1 MKTKNKIRYIL
12 IIYFV
17 MSCFEK
23 TTKTPKIVVK
33 KEDSGL
39 FEKITSKIEKAFDTK
54 DRSCKH
60 NIKPICK
67 KNNRKDSKYFAKD
80 EIEYIDACGKKARRK
95 KKHNIFIK
103 KANNKK
109 LDLTKIYIMGAVPSL
124 DNENKIIRLSK
135 GITTFT
141 YRIMGELHNKGEK
154 PITKKDGLYLEMKVF
169 FREPGTYKHIEFR
182 TDKLLVSDLQDFGK
196 EERKIKL
203 PIKPEGG
210 MRLFEF
216 KIFEIPESEHKV
228 GLFLILR
235 DKKEIWSTHYIA
247 LHRPAP
253 PPAKEG
259 FFDFLHRPTSTKWWY
274 LTLSLA
280 FIAIL
285 LATIAIV

>member
-1 MKTKNKIRYIL
+1 MNTNNKIRYIL

-23 TTKTPKIVVK
+23 TEKQPQIVVK
-33 KEDSGL
+33 KTDSGL
-39 FEKITSKIEKAFDTK
+39 FEKITSKIEKAFDTR

-60 NIKPICK
+60 VIIPICK
-67 KNNRKDSKYFAKD
+67 KHRRKDSKYFAKD
-80 EIEYIDACGKKARRK
+80 EIEYIDSCGNKAKRK
-95 KKHNIFIK
+95 RKHNIFIK

-154 PITKKDGLYLEMKVF
+154 PVTKKDGLYLEMKVF
-169 FREPGTYKHIEFR
+169 FREPGTYKHIEYR
-182 TDKLLVSDLQDFGK
+182 SDKLLVSDFQDFGK
-196 EERKIKL
+196 ERKIKL
-203 PIKPEGG
+203 PIEAEGG

-216 KIFEIPESEHKV
+216 KIYEIPESEHKV

-253 PPAKEG
+253 PAAKEG
-259 FFDFLHRPTSTKWWY
+259 FFDFLKRPSSTKWWY
-274 LTLSLA
+274 LTLSLGV
-280 FIAIL
+280 IAIL
-285 LATIAIV
+285 LATVALV